1 MMLRNN
7 KAKDDLARDPKA
19 IVFFDMK
26 GLQDPRD
33 YELAKTC
40 L

>member
-7 KAKDDLARDPKA
+7 KADDLAHDPKA

-33 YELAKTC
+33 YELAETC